1 MAYQVKYKL
10 LSHMLPD
17 KDDWA
22 SVEEFTTYHDT
33 DNVDYRS
40 DIIDGQAK
48 YKSAP
53 SVFSIESGLVFLTV
67 TYNSEA
73 DRDSCFSD
81 NRAARVAVASSTG
94 LDLDR
99 RTTQEIV
106 SAAEV

>member
-22 SVEEFTTYHDT
+22 SVEEFQTYHDT
-33 DNVDYRS
+33 DTVDFRT
-40 DIIDGQAK
+40 DITDSQAK
-48 YKSAP
+48 YKSTP
-53 SVFSIESGLVFLTV
+53 SVLSLESGLVFLTV

-73 DRDSCFSD
+73 DKNSSFTDDRST
-81 NRAARVAVASSTG
+81 RVAVAASTG

-99 RTTQEIV
+99 RTTSEFV
-106 SAAEV
+106 SATEV